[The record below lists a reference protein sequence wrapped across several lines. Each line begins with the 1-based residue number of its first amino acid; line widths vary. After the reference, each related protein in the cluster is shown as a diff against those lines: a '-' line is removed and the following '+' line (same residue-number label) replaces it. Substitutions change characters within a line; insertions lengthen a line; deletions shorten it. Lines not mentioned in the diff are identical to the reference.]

1 MRLLRSS
8 ASFPPAL
15 RGAVAAIGNFDGV
28 HLGHRALIAAVH
40 AEADKSASLAREA
53 RPRAVMTF
61 EPHPRRFFVPSS
73 PPFRLDALET
83 KARILEGLGINA
95 VLAMPFDGTLAAQ
108 SPQDFV
114 DHILARDLGLSHVV
128 VGYDFTFGKARAG
141 NTDLLRELGAKYKIG
156 VTVIMPQGD
165 LEREGGEVFSS
176 SRVRRLLEAG
186 ELDAANRIL
195 GRPWEIVGVVEHGD
209 KRGRELGYPT
219 ANVALT
225 DFQIPKF
232 GIYAVRCV
240 IDGEV
245 RDGVASLGIRP
256 TFADQ
261 TGVKLEVYLFDFS
274 GDLYGRSMRVEFHAF
289 LRPELKYEGPEPL
302 KRQIAAD
309 IEAAKATLEKA

>member
-15 RGAVAAIGNFDGV
+15 HGAVAAIGNFDGV
-28 HLGHRALIAAVH
+28 HLGHRALIAAARVQ
-40 AEADKSASLAREA
+40 AEQTGKPL
-53 RPRAVMTF
+53 AVMTF
-61 EPHPRRFFVPSS
+61 EPHPRRFFLPSA

-83 KARILEGLGINA
+83 KARVLDSLSVNA
-95 VLAMPFDGTLAAQ
+95 TLALPFTAELAGQ

-141 NTDLLRELGAKYKIG
+141 DTAMLRELGAAHNIG
-156 VTVIMPQGD
+156 VTVVSAQGD
-165 LEREGGEVFSS
+165 AEVYSS
-176 SRVRRLLEAG
+176 TRVRRLLEAG
-186 ELDAANRIL
+186 DIANANRIL

-225 DFQIPKF
+225 DFQEPKF

-240 IDGEV
+240 IDGES

-256 TFADQ
+256 TFDQ
-261 TGVKLEVYLFDFS
+261 TDVKLEVYLFDFS
-274 GDLYGRSMRVEFHAF
+274 GDLYGRSLRVEFHAF

-309 IEAAKATLEKA
+309 VDAARALLARG

>member
-28 HLGHRALIAAVH
+28 HLGHRALIRAVH
-40 AEADKSASLAREA
+40 AEADRTDAQRTT
-53 RPRAVMTF
+53 RPRAVITF

-83 KARILEGLGINA
+83 KARIFDGLGINA
-95 VLAMPFDGTLAAQ
+95 TLALPFDATLAAQ

-114 DHILARDLGLSHVV
+114 DHILARDLGLGHVV

-141 NTDLLRELGAKYKIG
+141 NTDMLRELAARHNIG
-156 VTVIMPQGD
+156 VTVVSAQGD
-165 LEREGGEVFSS
+165 YERGDGEAYSS

-186 ELDAANRIL
+186 DVAGANRML
-195 GRPWEIVGVVEHGD
+195 GRPWEIVGTVEHGD

-232 GIYAVRCV
+232 GIYAVRTV
-240 IDGEV
+240 VDGDTH
-245 RDGVASLGIRP
+245 DGVASLGIRP
-256 TFADQ
+256 TFDQ
-261 TGVKLEVYLFDFS
+261 TDVKLEVYLFDFS

-309 IEAAKATLEKA
+309 VEAARMRLTGR

>member
-40 AEADKSASLAREA
+40 AEADKAVK
-53 RPRAVMTF
+53 PRAVITF

-73 PPFRLDALET
+73 APFRLDALET
-83 KARILEGLGINA
+83 KARILNGLGINA
-95 VLAMPFDGTLAAQ
+95 TLALPFDATLAAQ

-114 DHILARDLGLSHVV
+114 DHILARDLGLGHVV

-141 NTDLLRELGAKYKIG
+141 NTDMLRELGARHGIG
-156 VTVIMPQGD
+156 VTVVAAQGD
-165 LEREGGEVFSS
+165 GEAYSS
-176 SRVRRLLEAG
+176 SRVRGLLEAG
-186 ELDAANRIL
+186 DVAAANRQL
-195 GRPWEIVGVVEHGD
+195 GRPWEILGVVEHGD
-209 KRGRELGYPT
+209 KRGRELGFPT

-232 GIYAVRCV
+232 GIYAVRAV
-240 IDGEV
+240 LDGEV
-245 RDGVASLGIRP
+245 HDGVASLGIRP
-256 TFADQ
+256 TFDQ
-261 TGVKLEVYLFDFS
+261 TDVKLEVYLFDFS
-274 GDLYGRSMRVEFHAF
+274 GDLYGRAMRVEFHAF

-302 KRQIAAD
+302 KIQIAAD
-309 IEAAKATLEKA
+309 VVAAKAAMAGR

>member
-40 AEADKSASLAREA
+40 AEADKTAQLARTA
-53 RPRAVMTF
+53 CPRAVMTF

-83 KARILEGLGINA
+83 KARIFGDLGINA
-95 VLAMPFDGTLAAQ
+95 VLAMPFDAALAAQ

-128 VGYDFTFGKARAG
+128 VGYDFTFGKARSG
-141 NTDLLRELGAKYKIG
+141 NTDLLRELGAKHNIG
-156 VTVIMPQGD
+156 VTVVSPQGD
-165 LEREGGEVFSS
+165 KQGDSEVFSS
-176 SRVRRLLEAG
+176 TRVRRLLGAG
-186 ELDAANRIL
+186 EQAEANRIL

-225 DFQIPKF
+225 DFQVPKF

-240 IDGEV
+240 LDGEV

-256 TFADQ
+256 TFDQ
-261 TGVKLEVYLFDFS
+261 TDVKLEVYLFDFS

-309 IEAAKATLEKA
+309 VEAARAVLAGR

>member
-28 HLGHRALIAAVH
+28 HLGHRALIDAVH
-40 AEADKSASLAREA
+40 AEADKSA

-83 KARILEGLGINA
+83 KARIFGDLGVNA
-95 VLAMPFDGTLAAQ
+95 VLAMPFDATLAAQ
-108 SPQDFV
+108 SPRDFV

-128 VGYDFTFGKARAG
+128 VGYDFTFGKARSG
-141 NTDLLRELGAKYKIG
+141 NTDLLRELGAEHGIG
-156 VTVIMPQGD
+156 VTVVTPQGD
-165 LEREGGEVFSS
+165 GEVFSS

-186 ELDAANRIL
+186 EQAEANRIL

-219 ANVALT
+219 ANVALS
-225 DFQIPKF
+225 DFQVPKF

-245 RDGVASLGIRP
+245 HDGVASLGIRP
-256 TFADQ
+256 TFDQ
-261 TGVKLEVYLFDFS
+261 TDVKLEVYLFDFS
-274 GDLYGRSMRVEFHAF
+274 GDLYGRAMRVEFHAF

-309 IEAAKATLEKA
+309 VDAAKAVMAGR

>member
-40 AEADKSASLAREA
+40 AQADQAAK
-53 RPRAVMTF
+53 PRAVITF

-83 KARILEGLGINA
+83 KARLLDGLGVNA
-95 VLAMPFDGTLAAQ
+95 TLALSFDATLAAQ

-141 NTDLLRELGAKYKIG
+141 NTDMLRDLGARHNIG
-156 VTVIMPQGD
+156 VTVVSAQGD
-165 LEREGGEVFSS
+165 GEAYSS
-176 SRVRRLLEAG
+176 SRVRSLLEAG
-186 ELDAANRIL
+186 DVVTANRLL
-195 GRPWEIVGVVEHGD
+195 GRPWEILGVVEHGD
-209 KRGRELGYPT
+209 KRGRELGFPT

-225 DFQIPKF
+225 DFQVPKF
-232 GIYAVRCV
+232 GIYAVRAV
-240 IDGEV
+240 LDGELH
-245 RDGVASLGIRP
+245 DGVASLGIRP
-256 TFADQ
+256 TFDQ
-261 TGVKLEVYLFDFS
+261 TDVKLEVYLFDFS

-309 IEAAKATLEKA
+309 VEAARAVMAGR

>member
-28 HLGHRALIAAVH
+28 HLGHRALIEAVH
-40 AEADKSASLAREA
+40 AQADKTAELAQQSC
-53 RPRAVMTF
+53 PRVVMTF

-83 KARILEGLGINA
+83 KARILDGLGIKA
-95 VLAMPFDGTLAAQ
+95 TLALPFDGALAAQ

-141 NTDLLRELGAKYKIG
+141 NTDLLRELGAKHNIG
-156 VTVIMPQGD
+156 VTVVTAQGD
-165 LEREGGEVFSS
+165 GETYSS
-176 SRVRRLLEAG
+176 TRVRRLLEAG
-186 ELDAANRIL
+186 DVAGANRIL
-195 GRPWEIVGVVEHGD
+195 GRPWEIIGTVEHGD

-225 DFQIPKF
+225 DFQVPKF

-240 IDGEV
+240 IDGETH
-245 RDGVASLGIRP
+245 DGVASLGIRP

-274 GDLYGRSMRVEFHAF
+274 GDLYDRAMRVEFHAF

-309 IEAAKATLEKA
+309 VEAAKAVMAGR

>member
-28 HLGHRALIAAVH
+28 HLGHRALIQAVH
-40 AEADKSASLAREA
+40 AEADTAAK
-53 RPRAVMTF
+53 PRAVITF
-61 EPHPRRFFVPSS
+61 EPHPRRFFVPGS

-95 VLAMPFDGTLAAQ
+95 TLALAFDAQLAAQ

-141 NTDLLRELGAKYKIG
+141 NTDMLRDLGGRHNIG
-156 VTVIMPQGD
+156 VTVVSAQGD
-165 LEREGGEVFSS
+165 FQRDGGEAYSS
-176 SRVRRLLEAG
+176 SRVRSLLEAG
-186 ELDAANRIL
+186 DVAAANRLL

-240 IDGEV
+240 VDGEV
-245 RDGVASLGIRP
+245 HDGVASFGIRP
-256 TFADQ
+256 TFDQ
-261 TGVKLEVYLFDFS
+261 TDVKLEVYLFDFS
-274 GDLYGRSMRVEFHAF
+274 GDLYGRSMRVEFHGF

-302 KRQIAAD
+302 KAQIAAD
-309 IEAAKATLEKA
+309 VEAAKAMLAGR

>member
-28 HLGHRALIAAVH
+28 HLGHRALISAVH
-40 AEADKSASLAREA
+40 AEADKAAERAGEA
-53 RPRAVMTF
+53 RARAVITF

-73 PPFRLDALET
+73 PPFRLDALDT
-83 KARILEGLGINA
+83 KARILGDLGINA
-95 VLAMPFDGTLAAQ
+95 TLAMPFDAQLAAQ
-108 SPQDFV
+108 LPQDFV

-141 NTDLLRELGAKYKIG
+141 NTDLLRELGAKHNIG
-156 VTVIMPQGD
+156 VTVISPQGD
-165 LEREGGEVFSS
+165 AEVFSS
-176 SRVRRLLEAG
+176 TRVRRLLEDG
-186 ELDAANRIL
+186 DVTAANRIL

-225 DFQIPKF
+225 DFQVPKF

-240 IDGEV
+240 LDGEAH
-245 RDGVASLGIRP
+245 DGVASLGIRP
-256 TFADQ
+256 TFDQ
-261 TGVKLEVYLFDFS
+261 TDVKLEVYLFDFS
-274 GDLYGRSMRVEFHAF
+274 GDLYERRLRVEFHAF
-289 LRPELKYEGPEPL
+289 LRPEVKYEGPEPL

-309 IEAAKATLEKA
+309 VEAAKALLKN

>member
-1 MRLLRSS
+1 
-8 ASFPPAL
+8 
-15 RGAVAAIGNFDGV
+15 
-28 HLGHRALIAAVH
+28 RALIAAEH
-40 AEADKSASLAREA
+40 AEADKAAERTKESC
-53 RPRAVMTF
+53 PRAVMTF

-73 PPFRLDALET
+73 PPFRLDALDT
-83 KARILEGLGINA
+83 KARIFGDLGIQA
-95 VLAMPFDGTLAAQ
+95 VLAMPFDAALAAQ

-128 VGYDFTFGKARAG
+128 VGYDFTFGKARSG
-141 NTDLLRELGAKYKIG
+141 NTDLLRELGAKHGIG
-156 VTVIMPQGD
+156 VTVVSAQGD
-165 LEREGGEVFSS
+165 GEAFSS

-186 ELDAANRIL
+186 EQAEANRIL
-195 GRPWEIVGVVEHGD
+195 GRPWEIIGTVEHGD

-225 DFQIPKF
+225 DFQVPKF

-240 IDGEV
+240 VDGGEV

-274 GDLYGRSMRVEFHAF
+274 GDLYGRSLRVEFHAF

-309 IEAAKATLEKA
+309 VEAAKAILK

>member
-15 RGAVAAIGNFDGV
+15 HGAVAAIGNFDGV
-28 HLGHRALIAAVH
+28 HLGHRALINAASVQ
-40 AEADKSASLAREA
+40 AEKTA
-53 RPRAVMTF
+53 RPLAVITF
-61 EPHPRRFFVPSS
+61 EPHPRRFFLPSA
-73 PPFRLDALET
+73 PPFRLDALES
-83 KARILEGLGINA
+83 KARVLEELGVNTT
-95 VLAMPFDGTLAAQ
+95 LALPFTAALAAQ

-114 DHILARDLGLSHVV
+114 DHILARDLHLSHVV

-141 NTDLLRELGAKYKIG
+141 DTAMLRELGAGHNIG
-156 VTVIMPQGD
+156 VTVVSAQGD
-165 LEREGGEVFSS
+165 AEVYSS

-186 ELDAANRIL
+186 DIAAANRIL

-219 ANVALT
+219 ANVAMT
-225 DFQIPKF
+225 DFQVPKF

-240 IDGEV
+240 IDGDH

-261 TGVKLEVYLFDFS
+261 TDVRLEVYLFDFD

-309 IEAAKATLEKA
+309 VEAARAVMAGK

>member
-40 AEADKSASLAREA
+40 AEADKAAK
-53 RPRAVMTF
+53 PRAVITF

-73 PPFRLDALET
+73 APFRLDALET
-83 KARILEGLGINA
+83 KARLLDGLGINA
-95 VLAMPFDGTLAAQ
+95 TLALPFDATLAAQ

-141 NTDLLRELGAKYKIG
+141 NTDMLRDLGARHNIG
-156 VTVIMPQGD
+156 VTVVAAQGD
-165 LEREGGEVFSS
+165 GEAYSS
-176 SRVRRLLEAG
+176 SRVRGLLEAG
-186 ELDAANRIL
+186 DVATANRLL
-195 GRPWEIVGVVEHGD
+195 GRPWEILGIVEHGD
-209 KRGRELGYPT
+209 KRGRELGFPT

-225 DFQIPKF
+225 DFQVPKF

-240 IDGEV
+240 LDGEV
-245 RDGVASLGIRP
+245 HDGVASLGIRP
-256 TFADQ
+256 TFDQ
-261 TGVKLEVYLFDFS
+261 TDVKLEVYLFDFS
-274 GDLYGRSMRVEFHAF
+274 GDLYGRAMRVEFHGF

-309 IEAAKATLEKA
+309 VEAAKAVMDAI

>member
-28 HLGHRALIAAVH
+28 HLGHRALIRAAG
-40 AEADKSASLAREA
+40 AQAGRTRKPL
-53 RPRAVMTF
+53 AVMTF
-61 EPHPRRFFVPSS
+61 EPHPRRFFLPSA

-83 KARILEGLGINA
+83 KARVLEALGVNA
-95 VLAMPFDGTLAAQ
+95 TLALPFTAELAGQ

-141 NTDLLRELGAKYKIG
+141 DTAMLRQLCAAHNIG
-156 VTVIMPQGD
+156 VTVVEAQGD
-165 LEREGGEVFSS
+165 AEVYSS
-176 SRVRRLLEAG
+176 TRVRRLLEAG
-186 ELDAANRIL
+186 DIANANRIL
-195 GRPWEIVGVVEHGD
+195 GRPWEVVGVVEHGD

-219 ANVALT
+219 ANVAMT
-225 DFQIPKF
+225 DFQVPKF

-240 IDGEV
+240 IDGES

-261 TGVKLEVYLFDFS
+261 TGVKLEVYLFDFQ
-274 GDLYGRSMRVEFHAF
+274 GDLYGRDMRVAFHAF

-302 KRQIAAD
+302 KLQIAAD
-309 IEAAKATLEKA
+309 VEAAKAVMAGR

>member
-28 HLGHRALIAAVH
+28 HLGHRALIQAVH
-40 AEADKSASLAREA
+40 AEADTAAK
-53 RPRAVMTF
+53 PRVVITF
-61 EPHPRRFFVPSS
+61 EPHPRRFFVPAS

-83 KARILEGLGINA
+83 KARILGDLGVNA
-95 VLAMPFDGTLAAQ
+95 TLALAFDAALAAQ

-114 DHILARDLGLSHVV
+114 DHILARDLGLNHVV

-141 NTDLLRELGAKYKIG
+141 NTDMLRDLGTKHRIG
-156 VTVIMPQGD
+156 VTVVSAQGD
-165 LEREGGEVFSS
+165 GEAYSS
-176 SRVRRLLEAG
+176 SRVRSLLEAG
-186 ELDAANRIL
+186 DVTAANRML
-195 GRPWEIVGVVEHGD
+195 GRPWEIVGMVEHGD

-232 GIYAVRCV
+232 GIYAVRAIV
-240 IDGEV
+240 DGEV
-245 RDGVASLGIRP
+245 HDGVASLGIRP
-256 TFADQ
+256 TFDQ
-261 TGVKLEVYLFDFS
+261 TDVKLEVYLFDFS
-274 GDLYGRSMRVEFHAF
+274 GDLYGRSLRVEFHGF

-302 KRQIAAD
+302 KAQIAAD
-309 IEAAKATLEKA
+309 VVAAKALLASR

>member
-28 HLGHRALIAAVH
+28 HLGHRALIAAAR
-40 AEADKSASLAREA
+40 AEAERANKPL
-53 RPRAVMTF
+53 AVMTF

-83 KARILEGLGINA
+83 KARILDDLGVNA
-95 VLAMPFDGTLAAQ
+95 TLALPFTAALAGQ

-141 NTDLLRELGAKYKIG
+141 TTDMLRELGKAHHIG
-156 VTVIMPQGD
+156 VTVIPAQGD
-165 LEREGGEVFSS
+165 GEAYSS
-176 SRVRRLLEAG
+176 TRVRRLLEAG
-186 ELDAANRIL
+186 DVAGANSIL
-195 GRPWEIVGVVEHGD
+195 GRPWEIVGMVEHGD

-232 GIYAVRCV
+232 GIYAVRCML
-240 IDGEV
+240 DGE
-245 RDGVASLGIRP
+245 RHDGVASLGIRP
-256 TFADQ
+256 TFDQ
-261 TGVKLEVYLFDFS
+261 TDVKLEVYLFDFS
-274 GDLYGRSMRVEFHAF
+274 GDLYGRSMRVEFHGF

-309 IEAAKATLEKA
+309 VDAAKRLLA

>member
-28 HLGHRALIAAVH
+28 HLGHRALIEAVH
-40 AEADKSASLAREA
+40 VQADKTAAASGAA
-53 RPRAVMTF
+53 CPRVVMTF

-83 KARILEGLGINA
+83 KARILDGLGINA
-95 VLAMPFDGTLAAQ
+95 TLALPFDGALAGQ

-128 VGYDFTFGKARAG
+128 VGYDFTFGKARSG
-141 NTDLLRELGAKYKIG
+141 TTDLLRELGAKHNIG
-156 VTVIMPQGD
+156 VTVVTAQGD
-165 LEREGGEVFSS
+165 GETYSS
-176 SRVRRLLEAG
+176 TRLRRLLEAG
-186 ELDAANRIL
+186 DVAGANRIL
-195 GRPWEIVGVVEHGD
+195 GRPWEIIGTVEHGD

-225 DFQIPKF
+225 DFQVPKF

-245 RDGVASLGIRP
+245 RDGVASLGVRP
-256 TFADQ
+256 TFEGQ

-274 GDLYGRSMRVEFHAF
+274 GDLYDRSLRVEFHAF

-309 IEAAKATLEKA
+309 VEAAKAILKG